1 LILTSQD
8 NTELSE
14 DDDQKT
20 NKGQEVEEL
29 GKTPVS
35 RVQVYIWWP
44 GIAPAKNSS
53 EHSNGSMQ
61 LQICFILAN

>member
-1 LILTSQD
+1 MDPDPGGHLVTYLPDPEQWIKFNVLILTSQD

-35 RVQVYIWWP
+35 VV
-44 GIAPAKNSS
+44 
-53 EHSNGSMQ
+53 
-61 LQICFILAN
+61 FIY